1 MQQPELLVCSA
12 SNQLSYLDLLYAYM
26 WQVVLTCFG
35 LNFWLGARHV
45 QKNDI
50 LEILEWLFEAA
61 HLTKPPLDLNKP
73 PEVSDGMSAVS
84 IVTEDTL
91 A

>member
-1 MQQPELLVCSA
+1 
-12 SNQLSYLDLLYAYM
+12 M
-26 WQVVLTCFG
+26 WQAVLTCFG
-35 LNFWLGARHV
+35 LNFRLGSLHM

-73 PEVSDGMSAVS
+73 PEVSDGIFPVF
-84 IVTEDTL
+84 IVTEDIL
-91 A
+91 ASKG